1 MGNGFGVVLLKPGAG
16 RAQGGRST
24 SSVSRVSM
32 VCEIFSPV
40 FSPVSRTMFKSFE
53 LNDSLIACLG
63 ALRMLLIGGC

>member
-1 MGNGFGVVLLKPGAG
+1 MGKGFGVVLLKPGAG

-24 SSVSRVSM
+24 SSVSRVST
-32 VCEIFSPV
+32 VCEIS
-40 FSPVSRTMFKSFE
+40 SPVSRTMFKSFE